1 MVATEIF
8 LIAAG
13 VICVVVSVVMSFGD
27 DKENVESSAK
37 SELTQA
43 QLDMVKHQVDEVI
56 KQQISGLSEKT
67 EAALDKISNTKIL
80 EMNEYAESVLG
91 EINRNHNEAVF
102 LYDMLNEKSKE
113 VKTTVKDV
121 NYAKKQVEQISGR
134 TSDMSDNAVMS
145 EEHEQDRT
153 DDGKEP
159 AYEQAVKSGKDT
171 KDIAK
176 ERLAALVKK
185 SNQKAKNAEDRINTQ
200 ADSLNKEYSNNERI
214 LQMNASGV
222 SVKEIAKKLN
232 MGVGEVRLVI
242 NLYKGVNNNEVQIL
256 YKRFWSWSYSCSC
269 CSFNCRYDRKE

>member
-113 VKTTVKDV
+113 VKTT
-121 NYAKKQVEQISGR
+121 R
-134 TSDMSDNAVMS
+134 S
-145 EEHEQDRT
+145 EEAH
-153 DDGKEP
+153 
-159 AYEQAVKSGKDT
+159 V
-171 KDIAK
+171 
-176 ERLAALVKK
+176 
-185 SNQKAKNAEDRINTQ
+185 
-200 ADSLNKEYSNNERI
+200 
-214 LQMNASGV
+214 
-222 SVKEIAKKLN
+222 
-232 MGVGEVRLVI
+232 
-242 NLYKGVNNNEVQIL
+242 
-256 YKRFWSWSYSCSC
+256 
-269 CSFNCRYDRKE
+269 

>member
-37 SELTQA
+37 AELTQA

-121 NYAKKQVEQISGR
+121 NYAKKQVNRLVEELLICLIMQSCQKNMNR
-134 TSDMSDNAVMS
+134 TAQVM
-145 EEHEQDRT
+145 
-153 DDGKEP
+153 GKNRHMNR
-159 AYEQAVKSGKDT
+159 
-171 KDIAK
+171 
-176 ERLAALVKK
+176 RLSLVKI
-185 SNQKAKNAEDRINTQ
+185 QRI
-200 ADSLNKEYSNNERI
+200 
-214 LQMNASGV
+214 
-222 SVKEIAKKLN
+222 
-232 MGVGEVRLVI
+232 
-242 NLYKGVNNNEVQIL
+242 
-256 YKRFWSWSYSCSC
+256 
-269 CSFNCRYDRKE
+269 

>member
-185 SNQKAKNAEDRINTQ
+185 SNQKAKK

-242 NLYKGVNNNEVQIL
+242 NLYKGGKQQ
-256 YKRFWSWSYSCSC
+256 
-269 CSFNCRYDRKE
+269 

>member
-121 NYAKKQVEQISGR
+121 NYAKSRLNRLVEELLICLIMQSCQKNMNR
-134 TSDMSDNAVMS
+134 TAQMM
-145 EEHEQDRT
+145 
-153 DDGKEP
+153 GKNRHMNR
-159 AYEQAVKSGKDT
+159 
-171 KDIAK
+171 
-176 ERLAALVKK
+176 RLSLVKI
-185 SNQKAKNAEDRINTQ
+185 QRI
-200 ADSLNKEYSNNERI
+200 
-214 LQMNASGV
+214 
-222 SVKEIAKKLN
+222 
-232 MGVGEVRLVI
+232 
-242 NLYKGVNNNEVQIL
+242 
-256 YKRFWSWSYSCSC
+256 
-269 CSFNCRYDRKE
+269 

>member
-37 SELTQA
+37 AELTQA

-121 NYAKKQVEQISGR
+121 NYAKSRLNRLVEELLICLIMQSCQKNMNR
-134 TSDMSDNAVMS
+134 TAQMM
-145 EEHEQDRT
+145 
-153 DDGKEP
+153 GKNRHMN
-159 AYEQAVKSGKDT
+159 
-171 KDIAK
+171 
-176 ERLAALVKK
+176 RLLSLVKI
-185 SNQKAKNAEDRINTQ
+185 QRI
-200 ADSLNKEYSNNERI
+200 
-214 LQMNASGV
+214 
-222 SVKEIAKKLN
+222 
-232 MGVGEVRLVI
+232 
-242 NLYKGVNNNEVQIL
+242 
-256 YKRFWSWSYSCSC
+256 
-269 CSFNCRYDRKE
+269 

>member
-27 DKENVESSAK
+27 DKENVENSAK
-37 SELTQA
+37 AELTQA

-121 NYAKKQVEQISGR
+121 NYAKSRLNRLVEELLICLIMQSCQKNMNR
-134 TSDMSDNAVMS
+134 TAQMM
-145 EEHEQDRT
+145 
-153 DDGKEP
+153 GKNRHMN
-159 AYEQAVKSGKDT
+159 
-171 KDIAK
+171 
-176 ERLAALVKK
+176 RLLSLVKI
-185 SNQKAKNAEDRINTQ
+185 QRI
-200 ADSLNKEYSNNERI
+200 
-214 LQMNASGV
+214 
-222 SVKEIAKKLN
+222 
-232 MGVGEVRLVI
+232 
-242 NLYKGVNNNEVQIL
+242 
-256 YKRFWSWSYSCSC
+256 
-269 CSFNCRYDRKE
+269 

>member
-27 DKENVESSAK
+27 DKENVENSAK
-37 SELTQA
+37 AELTQA

-102 LYDMLNEKSKE
+102 LYEKSKE

-134 TSDMSDNAVMS
+134 TSDMSDNAVLS

-222 SVKEIAKKLN
+222 SIKEIAKKLN

-242 NLYKGVNNNEVQIL
+242 NLYKGGKQQ
-256 YKRFWSWSYSCSC
+256 
-269 CSFNCRYDRKE
+269 

>member
-37 SELTQA
+37 AELTQA

-121 NYAKKQVEQISGR
+121 NYAKKQL
-134 TSDMSDNAVMS
+134 
-145 EEHEQDRT
+145 H
-153 DDGKEP
+153 
-159 AYEQAVKSGKDT
+159 
-171 KDIAK
+171 
-176 ERLAALVKK
+176 
-185 SNQKAKNAEDRINTQ
+185 
-200 ADSLNKEYSNNERI
+200 
-214 LQMNASGV
+214 
-222 SVKEIAKKLN
+222 
-232 MGVGEVRLVI
+232 
-242 NLYKGVNNNEVQIL
+242 
-256 YKRFWSWSYSCSC
+256 
-269 CSFNCRYDRKE
+269 YDFC

>member
-37 SELTQA
+37 AELTQA

-134 TSDMSDNAVMS
+134 TSDMSDNAVLS

-153 DDGKEP
+153 GDGKEP

-171 KDIAK
+171 KDIAT
-176 ERLAALVKK
+176 LVKK

-242 NLYKGVNNNEVQIL
+242 NLYKGGKQQ
-256 YKRFWSWSYSCSC
+256 
-269 CSFNCRYDRKE
+269 

>member
-37 SELTQA
+37 AELTQA

-102 LYDMLNEKSKE
+102 LYDMLNEK
-113 VKTTVKDV
+113 
-121 NYAKKQVEQISGR
+121 QVEQISGR
-134 TSDMSDNAVMS
+134 TSDMSDNAVLS

-153 DDGKEP
+153 GDGKEP

-242 NLYKGVNNNEVQIL
+242 NLYKGGKQQ
-256 YKRFWSWSYSCSC
+256 
-269 CSFNCRYDRKE
+269 